1 MIAIIGGTG
10 LYDPQV
16 FTGKRERIMTS
27 YGAID
32 IVRGSLKGKE
42 VAFLA
47 RHGAGHAVPPHKVN
61 YKANIIG
68 LKGLG
73 VKRIIAVNSVG
84 CINDELAPGDFVAP
98 HDFIDLTK
106 GRDSTFFDDE
116 VVHIDLTNPYCPE
129 IKAALLLAA
138 DDVKKKV
145 FDGGVYAC
153 TQGPRFETPAEI
165 RMLSTLG
172 ADMVGMTGLPEAIL
186 AREQEMCFASICTVT
201 NYAAGISK
209 EKLTASEVKEVVER
223 GLEDMKKTIS
233 SAIELI
239 PEDRKCGCGDALSG
253 AKM

>member
-10 LYDPQV
+10 LYDPHV

-32 IVRGSLKGKE
+32 VVRGSLKGKE

-73 VKRIIAVNSVG
+73 VKRILAVNSVG